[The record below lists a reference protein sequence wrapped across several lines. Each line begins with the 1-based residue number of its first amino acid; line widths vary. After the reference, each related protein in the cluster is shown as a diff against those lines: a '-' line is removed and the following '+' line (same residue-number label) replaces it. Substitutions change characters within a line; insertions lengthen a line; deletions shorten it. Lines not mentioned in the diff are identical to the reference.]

1 MIRPKMSLANDGNY
15 REFRWFSAW
24 PYKDKLVDYQLP
36 VDVSEAISQETVP
49 FGYGYIQFLDV

>member
-1 MIRPKMSLANDGNY
+1 MSLANDGNY

-24 PYKDKLVDYQLP
+24 TYKDELVDYQLP
-36 VDVSEAISQETVP
+36 IDVSEAIVQETVP